1 MMTTWVMGSWLVIS
15 VRVGFSEGGRV
26 AVQKSATV
34 LGWSCQLDLI
44 LGIP

>member
-1 MMTTWVMGSWLVIS
+1 MGSWLVFS
-15 VRVGFSEGGRV
+15 FRVGFSEGGRV

-34 LGWSCQLDLI
+34 LGWSCLLDII